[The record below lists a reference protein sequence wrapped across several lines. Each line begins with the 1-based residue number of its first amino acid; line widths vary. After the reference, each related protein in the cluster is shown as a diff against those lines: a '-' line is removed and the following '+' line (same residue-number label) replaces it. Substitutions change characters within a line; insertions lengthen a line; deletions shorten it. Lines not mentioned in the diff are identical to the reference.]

1 MENSKKVEQYE
12 LIKVIAIILVVLA
25 HITRMYT
32 GEGVVNPLNESLILN
47 YLTKFIYSFHM
58 PLFVA
63 VSGAIYYYVKVK
75 LNKYNDNKI
84 FVKNKAKRLLIPYMV
99 FGVFMQYQ

>member
-1 MENSKKVEQYE
+1 
-12 LIKVIAIILVVLA
+12 
-25 HITRMYT
+25 
-32 GEGVVNPLNESLILN
+32 
-47 YLTKFIYSFHM
+47 M

-63 VSGAIYYYVKVK
+63 VLGAIYYYVKVK

-99 FGVFMQYQ
+99 FGVFYAVPVVVLCNFTDLKR

>member
-12 LIKVIAIILVVLA
+12 LIKVIATILVVLA

-63 VSGAIYYYVKVK
+63 VSGAIYYYVKVRK
-75 LNKYNDNKI
+75 TCIFRKCKI
-84 FVKNKAKRLLIPYMV
+84 INMWFRHCR
-99 FGVFMQYQ
+99 